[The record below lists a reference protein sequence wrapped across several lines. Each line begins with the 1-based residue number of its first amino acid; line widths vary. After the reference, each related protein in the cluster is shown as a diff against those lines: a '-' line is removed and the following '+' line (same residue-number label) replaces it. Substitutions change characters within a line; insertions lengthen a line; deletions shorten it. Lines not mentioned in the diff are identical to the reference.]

1 MANLM
6 RAELVLMCVALVA
19 SCTPKAD
26 VVDGGDLAF
35 GEPVKVTKT
44 WGSHNA
50 AFDVDAG
57 VDAGVRRELEP
68 TPPPRVTWAE
78 RESHPIVVA
87 LKAMFNDD
95 EREHRRALRDF
106 VAPPLQARYR
116 AINDRC
122 LKYLDDM
129 RRNDLNPRK
138 AETAR
143 LEELWSLCDWDR
155 ETCGNGEPG
164 AHEIIIEHEDAT
176 TATAT
181 VIKAQNQRVPV
192 RLALLDRWRITE
204 IDCGVRDD
212 ALVRAG
218 LFDAGVPDAP

>member
-1 MANLM
+1 M
-6 RAELVLMCVALVA
+6 RRLLLLVGAAAWVLGCA
-19 SCTPKAD
+19 PKAD
-26 VVDGGDLAF
+26 VVDAGDLAF

-95 EREHRRALRDF
+95 ERERDRARRDF
-106 VAPPLQARYR
+106 LAPPLQARYR
-116 AINDRC
+116 AINDLC
-122 LKYLDDM
+122 NKYFDDM
-129 RRNDLNPRK
+129 RRNDRHPRK

-143 LEELWSLCDWDR
+143 LEAMSDLCEWDR
-155 ETCGNGEPG
+155 ASCGNGEPG

-181 VIKAQNQRVPV
+181 VVKALDQRVPV

-204 IDCGVRDD
+204 IDCGIHDD
-212 ALVRAG
+212 ALVNAG